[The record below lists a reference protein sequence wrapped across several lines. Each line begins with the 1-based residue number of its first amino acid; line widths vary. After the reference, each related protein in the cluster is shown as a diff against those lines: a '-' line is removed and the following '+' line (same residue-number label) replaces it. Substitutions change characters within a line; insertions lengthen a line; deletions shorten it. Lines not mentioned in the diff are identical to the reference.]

1 MLVGIRKILFGHVLW
16 ALLLWVIIIPNNV
29 HAQWFWDMVGVNGIN
44 TIWTKEKQEDA
55 LVYTIQTAINRVL
68 RILATITLLFVL
80 YAWFLMM
87 TSGWDQKKYDSWLS
101 IIKNAAI
108 WLAIIWTAWLIVS
121 ARFWRINGTVSPN
134 IKQ

>member
-1 MLVGIRKILFGHVLW
+1 MLNRIRKILFGHVLW
-16 ALLLWVIIIPNNV
+16 ALLLWIIIIPNNTS
-29 HAQWFWDMVGVNGIN
+29 AQWFWDMVGVNGIN
-44 TIWTKEKQEDA
+44 KIWTKEKQEDA

-121 ARFWRINGTVSPN
+121 AIFWLINGTVSPN

>member
-108 WLAIIWTAWLIVS
+108 WLAIIWTSWLIVS

>member
-29 HAQWFWDMVGVNGIN
+29 SAQWFWDMVGVNGIN

-121 ARFWRINGTVSPN
+121 AIFWLINGTVSPN

>member
-1 MLVGIRKILFGHVLW
+1 MLNRIRNILYGHILW

-121 ARFWRINGTVSPN
+121 AIFWLINGTVSPN
-134 IKQ
+134 VKQ

>member
-108 WLAIIWTAWLIVS
+108 WLAIIWTSWLIVS
-121 ARFWRINGTVSPN
+121 AIFWPINGTVSPN

>member
-1 MLVGIRKILFGHVLW
+1 MLNRIRNILYGHILW
-16 ALLLWVIIIPNNV
+16 ALLLWVIIIPNNTS
-29 HAQWFWDMVGVNGIN
+29 AQWFWDMVGVNGIN

-121 ARFWRINGTVSPN
+121 AIFWLINGTVSPN

>member
-1 MLVGIRKILFGHVLW
+1 MLNRIRKILFGHVLW
-16 ALLLWVIIIPNNV
+16 ALLLWIIIIPNNTS
-29 HAQWFWDMVGVNGIN
+29 AQWFWDMVGVNGIN

-121 ARFWRINGTVSPN
+121 AIFWLINGTVSPN